1 MSSPPARP
9 SRPWPAHFWLGL
21 VLTAVSWGLNWG
33 LAGLRTHFLFF
44 PLWLG
49 LILTIDGLVKRR
61 SGCSLLTR
69 SRRDFV
75 RLFFASV
82 AVWWLFEALNLRLV
96 NWIYLGVDQMSRL
109 TYVLASTVAY
119 STVIPA
125 VFEMAE
131 LIGTFRWTERFD
143 DTRPLTVSPALRYR
157 LTLVGLAMLALLL
170 IWPRWFFPLTWISL
184 IFLLDPLAHR
194 LGRPSL
200 LGLLE
205 KGRRRPLVLL
215 ALGALACGFFWEMW
229 NIYSY
234 PKWIYDIPVFG
245 FARVFEMPLLGYL
258 GYIPFGL
265 ELYPLTHLLLNPP
278 PAVKL

>member
-1 MSSPPARP
+1 MIA
-9 SRPWPAHFWLGL
+9 
-21 VLTAVSWGLNWG
+21 SWGLNWG
-33 LAGLRTHFLFF
+33 LTGLRTHLLFF

-49 LILTIDGLVKRR
+49 LILAVDGLVLRR
-61 SGCSLLTR
+61 SGSSLLTR
-69 SRRDFV
+69 SRRDFI

-82 AVWWLFEALNLRLV
+82 AVWWLFEALNQRLG
-96 NWIYLGVDQMSRL
+96 NWIYLGIDQMSTL
-109 TYVLASTVAY
+109 TYVLASSVAY

-131 LIGTFRWTERFD
+131 LIGTFRWTERFNNA
-143 DTRPLTVSPALRYR
+143 TPLVVQQRSLHLLALI
-157 LTLVGLAMLALLL
+157 GLAMLALLL

-184 IFLLDPLAHR
+184 ILLLDPLAYH

-205 KGRRRPLVLL
+205 KGQRRPLVLL

-229 NIYSY
+229 NFYSY
-234 PKWIYDIPVFG
+234 PKWIYDIPMFG
-245 FARVFEMPLLGYL
+245 YAHIFEMPLLGYL
-258 GYIPFGL
+258 GYLPFGL
-265 ELYPLTHLLLNPP
+265 ELYPMTHLLLNPP